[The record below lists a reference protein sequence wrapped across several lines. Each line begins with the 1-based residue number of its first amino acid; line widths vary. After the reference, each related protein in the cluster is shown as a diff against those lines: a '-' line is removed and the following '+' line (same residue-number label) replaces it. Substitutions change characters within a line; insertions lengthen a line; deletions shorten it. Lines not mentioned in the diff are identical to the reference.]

1 MIKAKRQTCQQCAK
15 PLSTCYCHLIEKKAN
30 AWPVCLIQHLNESSH
45 AKGTARIAQLSL
57 KNLRTI
63 QLGDREPFTPPEND
77 SDSWC
82 HPVLI
87 YPNSENRDIAELVG
101 TSPRPLIVLDGTW
114 RKSKAMLLS
123 SSYLQSLSKYSF
135 ETERPSRYRIRKAS
149 SPDFLSTLE
158 SIVAILE
165 TLEGTGNDYAQM
177 LEVMDWMVTTQLGF
191 INSTNP

>member
-1 MIKAKRQTCQQCAK
+1 MCQQCYK

-30 AWPVCLIQHLNESSH
+30 AWPVCLIQHSNESSH

-57 KNLRTI
+57 KKLRTI
-63 QLGDREPFTPPEND
+63 QLGDHEPFTQPQND
-77 SDSWC
+77 SDFWC
-82 HPVLI
+82 NPVLI

-101 TSPRPLIVLDGTW
+101 TSPRPLVVLDGTW

-123 SSYLQSLSKYSF
+123 SSYLQSLPKYSF

-149 SPDFLSTLE
+149 SPDLLSTLE

-165 TLEGTGNDYAQM
+165 TLEGAGNDYAQM
-177 LEVMDWMVTTQLGF
+177 LEVMDWMVNTQLGF
-191 INSTNP
+191 ITSTKP